1 MKFKGGDSLLRVPTN
16 IQHEHGITQAMADK
30 MVIDEMWEFLN
41 SQITQKYAKIE
52 NTNVPV
58 LGAPSTPKSTI
69 IIGKN
74 TKIQSELI

>member
-1 MKFKGGDSLLRVPTN
+1 
-16 IQHEHGITQAMADK
+16 MADK

-52 NTNVPV
+52 NTSVPV
-58 LGAPSTPKSTI
+58 LGVPSTPKSTI

-74 TKIQSELI
+74 KKIQSELI